1 MLRVHLQQT
10 NICHQI
16 HDNYGDSDDDAD
28 DDGDEGGT
36 EESDCSNAKEGKS
49 ALQNMVNTCSL
60 IPTSCD
66 DTLLFVKK
74 ETCKKITKTSESSM
88 RIPEVK
94 VKFKESCPFK

>member
-10 NICHQI
+10 HICPQI
-16 HDNYGDSDDDAD
+16 HDNDGDSDDDAD

-66 DTLLFVKK
+66 DTLLFVK
-74 ETCKKITKTSESSM
+74 TSESSK